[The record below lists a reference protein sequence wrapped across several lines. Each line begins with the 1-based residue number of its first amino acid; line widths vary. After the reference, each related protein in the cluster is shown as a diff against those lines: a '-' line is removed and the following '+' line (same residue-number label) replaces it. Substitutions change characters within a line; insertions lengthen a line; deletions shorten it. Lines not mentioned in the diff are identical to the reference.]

1 MAAVTTTRLRWLSVK
16 QELENVLENLLTDTL
31 EVGLGDLRVLGL
43 NPSSSS
49 SQW

>member
-1 MAAVTTTRLRWLSVK
+1 MAAVTNTRLWWLSVK
-16 QELENVLENLLTDTL
+16 QELENLLTDTL